1 VSESRAWLVLP
12 LVCALWA
19 PPATGAESTRQ
30 LTLELRGDPGGSFA
44 VENLAGT
51 LRVRSGTAATVRVAV
66 TVHAE
71 SEALAQEVRLEQVRG
86 KRDVP
91 TLRVRYPSDAR
102 RIRYPEAEGDR
113 MSSGRHRLT
122 YDGESVE
129 VSPRRGKLLYADV
142 VVEVPSE
149 IGDALFSNRV
159 GVVSAEG
166 IAGREL
172 VFDTASG
179 PIRLESVTG
188 DVRADTASGDVD
200 AVDVRGRY
208 RCDTGS
214 GQCRLDGFDGEQL
227 DCDTGSGQIRIESV
241 QAERVKL
248 DTGSGDIEATGV
260 VTDRLDADTGSGD
273 VRVEADGRS
282 LRSVRA
288 DTGSGD
294 VRLSLGPEAAFD
306 LRADTGSGRIES
318 GYEDAEPIR
327 RRNEIVGYRR
337 GDGRTSIRVDTGSG
351 DVRVEP

>member
-1 VSESRAWLVLP
+1 MQTPAAFATSHLRQEVPVSDTRAWLALP
-12 LVCALWA
+12 LAAALWA
-19 PPATGAESTRQ
+19 PPTAAAETTRQ
-30 LTLELRGDPGGSFA
+30 LTLDLRGDPGGSFA

-51 LRVRSGTAATVRVAV
+51 LQVRSGSGATVRVAV

-71 SEALAQEVRLEQVRG
+71 DEALAGGVRLEQVAG

-91 TLRVRYPSDAR
+91 TLRVRYPSDTR
-102 RIRYPEAEGDR
+102 RIRYPEAEGGWIG
-113 MSSGRHRLT
+113 SGRHRLT
-122 YDGESVE
+122 YDGQSVE
-129 VSPRRGKLLYADV
+129 VSPRRGTLLYADV

-159 GVVSAEG
+159 GTVSAEG

-179 PIRLESVTG
+179 PIRLERVDG
-188 DVRADTASGDVD
+188 DVRADTGSGDVD
-200 AVDVRGRY
+200 AVDLRGRY

-214 GQCRLDGFDGEQL
+214 GECRLDGFEGEQL

-260 VTDRLDADTGSGD
+260 VADRLDADTGSGD

-288 DTGSGD
+288 DTGSGR
-294 VRLSLGPEAAFD
+294 V
-306 LRADTGSGRIES
+306 ES
-318 GYEDAEPIR
+318 GFEDAEPIR

-337 GDGRTSIRVDTGSG
+337 GDGRTTIRVDTGSG